1 MPPISEIEYRLP
13 LVPELLKL
21 HTSYGLVRY
30 LIYVTYADGDASATH
45 TYLKLN
51 VSRTSPTRAI
61 SVT

>member
-1 MPPISEIEYRLP
+1 M
-13 LVPELLKL
+13 
-21 HTSYGLVRY
+21 SYGLLVRY
-30 LIYVTYADGDASATH
+30 LTYVTYADGDASATH